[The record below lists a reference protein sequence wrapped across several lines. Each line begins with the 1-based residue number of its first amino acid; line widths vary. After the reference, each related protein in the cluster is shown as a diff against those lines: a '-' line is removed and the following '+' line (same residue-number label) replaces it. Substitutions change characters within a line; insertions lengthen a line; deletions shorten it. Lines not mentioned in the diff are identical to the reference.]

1 MIKVKF
7 RHLEAIYKGINELND
22 CKMQFKTK
30 LKLRDI
36 QEKLEK
42 ETEWFEKQRLELLN
56 TYSKKNEEG
65 KPIIENNNYVLD
77 NSDEFIRRFEEL
89 LNTEFDIQPLECEL
103 IENLELSGRA
113 WDGLFHILERGENV
127 NEG

>member
-1 MIKVKF
+1 MVKVKF
-7 RHLEAIYKGINELND
+7 RYLEAIYKGINELND

-113 WDGLFHILERGENV
+113 WDGLMHIICDKGSE
-127 NEG
+127 